1 MTIKGRVLAT
11 LFAMVVASGALAADD
26 KSAEKDILRVE
37 TELLHAWETGDAAT
51 VRRDLDPS
59 FTLVDSKGNITDY
72 AANVAEVEKRDPAY
86 TVFRNRDQAVRV
98 YGDSAVVIG
107 ITRVEGSSGG
117 ANFTA
122 EFRLTDTW
130 VKREGHWKLVASH
143 ASRLAE

>member
-1 MTIKGRVLAT
+1 MKGTGRGLAA
-11 LFAMVVASGALAADD
+11 LFALVIASAAMADD

-37 TELLHAWETGDAAT
+37 AELLHAWETGDAAT

-59 FTLVDSKGNITDY
+59 FTLVDSKGAITDY

-107 ITRVEGSSGG
+107 ITRVEGTSGG

-122 EFRLTDTW
+122 EFRFTDTW
-130 VKREGHWKLVASH
+130 VKRDGQWKLAASH
-143 ASRLAE
+143 ASRLPE

>member
-122 EFRLTDTW
+122 EFRFTDTW
-130 VKREGHWKLVASH
+130 VKREGHWKLAASH